1 VVHQSLAL
9 VPDLTVAENVALG
22 TRYATNPLGTISWRR
37 SRLAVAATLDRLG
50 LEVRP
55 GDPVASLAAWQRV
68 GVAVARAFHGNLGRA
83 RLILLDEVTAA
94 MPREEVARL
103 FDLIQRLTADDV
115 GVLYVTHRF
124 EEVFAIAQRATVLR
138 DGKVA
143 QTTPVSELSQATLV
157 EALTGAGPQPAT
169 LRPAPK
175 DRPATGEVVLEV
187 AGLTARVLRGVD
199 LQLRSGEIVGVT
211 GRAGCGKSELGR
223 VLFGLQPATS
233 GTVVYAAHPAP
244 LSPRSLVRAGVAYV
258 PQDRRRQAL
267 LTGASTQENLSVA
280 WLGTLGRPWW
290 LDRKAEAGA
299 AARAVRDFHIAPVDP
314 QLVIDTLSGGN
325 QQKVVMSRWLTRE
338 PQVVILDEPTE
349 GVDVPSRREIY
360 DFVRKCAADGAAVLV
375 LSSSA
380 EEIVELCHRAVVVD
394 EGRVVA
400 HVKGDLDVATLSH
413 VTLEASSHV

>member
-1 VVHQSLAL
+1 MR
-9 VPDLTVAENVALG
+9 PD
-22 TRYATNPLGTISWRR
+22 
-37 SRLAVAATLDRLG
+37 
-50 LEVRP
+50 
-55 GDPVASLAAWQRV
+55 DPVASLAAWQRV
-68 GVAVARAFHGNLGRA
+68 GVAVARAFHGNLGRT

-94 MPREEVARL
+94 MPREEVSRL

-143 QTTPVSELSQATLV
+143 QTRPVGELSQATLI

-169 LRPAPK
+169 VQTDRSARPVP
-175 DRPATGEVVLEV
+175 GEVVV
-187 AGLTARVLRGVD
+187 RATGLTARVLRGVD
-199 LQLRSGEIVGVT
+199 LDVRSGEILGVT

-223 VLFGLQPATS
+223 VLLGLQPATA
-233 GTVVYAAHPAP
+233 GTVQYVDHTGP
-244 LSPRSLVRAGVAYV
+244 LTPRNLVRAGVAYV

-267 LTGASTQENLSVA
+267 LTGASTRENLTLA

-290 LDRKAEAGA
+290 LDRKAEGRA
-299 AARAVRDFHIAPVDP
+299 AVRAVRDYGITPDDP
-314 QLVIDTLSGGN
+314 QQVIDTLSGGN
-325 QQKVVMSRWLTRE
+325 QQKVVMSRWLTRQ
-338 PQVVILDEPTE
+338 PRVLILDEPTE

-360 DFVRKCAADGAAVLV
+360 DFVRACAASGAAVLV

-400 HVKGDLDVATLSH
+400 RLDGELDVAALSH
-413 VTLEASSHV
+413 VTLEASTHA